1 MRLLVARHGATAH
14 NENGRITGQT
24 DAPLS
29 ALGQRQAEALGERLA
44 GARFD
49 AIVSSDL
56 ARAME
61 TAEAVARRMGL
72 PVMIDPDLRE
82 IAMGAWE
89 GRVFAELLRD
99 EPEMVRRVELDPL
112 GAWGAPEGETW
123 ARFSGRVHG
132 ALARWRDHVPA
143 GKVLWVTHGGV
154 VSVLLLRALGL
165 TFDRRRQFRRDNT
178 SLFEFDYTPTA
189 PIRVLRVNDTGHLER
204 FASDAEGERAQ
215 AL

>member
-14 NENGRITGQT
+14 NEGGRITGQT
-24 DAPLS
+24 DASLS
-29 ALGQRQAEALGERLA
+29 VLGQRQAEALGERLA

-61 TAEAVARRMGL
+61 TAEAVARRVSL
-72 PVMIDPDLRE
+72 PVMIDPGLRE

-99 EPEMVRRVELDPL
+99 EPETVKRVELDPL

-123 ARFSGRVHG
+123 ARFSGRVHD
-132 ALARWRDHVPA
+132 ALARWRSHFPA
-143 GKVLWVTHGGV
+143 GKVLWITHGGV

-178 SLFEFDYTPTA
+178 SLFEFDYAQSPV
-189 PIRVLRVNDTGHLER
+189 RVLRINDTGHLER
-204 FASDAEGERAQ
+204 LAGYVADERPH

>member
-1 MRLLVARHGATAH
+1 MRLLVARHGATEH

-49 AIVSSDL
+49 AIVASDL
-56 ARAME
+56 DRAME
-61 TAEAVARRMGL
+61 TAEAVARRVGL

-123 ARFSGRVHG
+123 ARFSGRVQG
-132 ALARWRDHVPA
+132 ALARWRDHFPD
-143 GKVLWVTHGGV
+143 GNVLWVTHGGV

-165 TFDRRRQFRRDNT
+165 TFDRRRQFRRDNA
-178 SLFEFDYTPTA
+178 SIFEFEYAPAA

-204 FASDAEGERAQ
+204 LAGHAEGERAQ